1 MDSQTTFISF
11 ETVEHSSHT
20 ASRFRI
26 SYQALS
32 HIAGLADGVAIAV
45 AAVAGDALYQNLFLY
60 RGNAADLAAGSG
72 LIAACIYVL
81 LARSFGLYRLPML
94 LMPGQTL
101 GKLIATWALSLLVM
115 TAILF
120 LLKVGSNHSRGSF
133 LTFAVLELLL
143 LVMLR
148 FCAAAAIG
156 VLLARDA
163 IAGRAAVLIG
173 ESREIARLNAGNL
186 LHRIGLKE
194 VGRVVL
200 DADGTAEGDVNQR
213 RLVLLE
219 ALAFA
224 RQVKAD
230 EFFIAASW
238 SHIELLTEITDV
250 LRNSPLPV
258 RLLPDQIIRS
268 ILDRRAAA
276 SAARMLVVE
285 IQRAPLGRIELG
297 GKRLLD
303 IAVASIALLFASPLF
318 VLAGLAIKLDS
329 PGPVI
334 FRQRRKGF
342 DEHPFAIFKF
352 RTMRVLEDGHEIIQ
366 AKRDDLR
373 VTRVG
378 RWLRRTSIDELPQLF
393 NVIRGDMSLVGP
405 RPHALAHDD
414 QYKKLLATYCWRHHV
429 KPGITGWAQVN
440 GLRGETTRLEQMQ
453 HRIEY
458 DLWYINNWS
467 FGLDARILLSTCFE
481 VLRLDAY

>member
-1 MDSQTTFISF
+1 MNSQTTFISF
-11 ETVEHSSHT
+11 EA
-20 ASRFRI
+20 ASRSSQAAPRIRI

-32 HIAGLADGVAIAV
+32 RIAGLVDGVAIAV
-45 AAVAGDALYQNLFLY
+45 AAVAGDAVYQNLLLY
-60 RGNAADLAAGSG
+60 QGSAADLATGSG

-81 LARSFGLYRLPML
+81 LARSFGLYRLPTL

-101 GKLIATWALSLLVM
+101 TKLIATWALSLLVM
-115 TAILF
+115 TALLF
-120 LLKVGSNHSRGSF
+120 LLKAGSNQSRGSF
-133 LTFAVLELLL
+133 LTFAFFELALL
-143 LVMLR
+143 LVLR
-148 FCAAAAIG
+148 FFSAITIET
-156 VLLARDA
+156 LLARDA
-163 IAGRAAVLIG
+163 IAGRAAILIG
-173 ESREIARLNAGNL
+173 ESREIARLSAGNL

-200 DADGTAEGDVNQR
+200 DADGTAEGDGNQR

-276 SAARMLVVE
+276 SAAQMLVVE
-285 IQRAPLGRIELG
+285 IQRAPLGRIERAT
-297 GKRLLD
+297 KRLLD
-303 IAVASIALLFASPLF
+303 IIIASIALLFASPLF
-318 VLAGLAIKLDS
+318 ILAGLAIRLDS
-329 PGPVI
+329 SGPII
-334 FRQRRKGF
+334 FRQHRKGF

-352 RTMRVLEDGHEIIQ
+352 RTMRVLEDGHEIVQ

-378 RWLRRTSIDELPQLF
+378 RWLRRTSIDELPQLL
-393 NVIRGDMSLVGP
+393 NVIKGDMSLVGP

-467 FGLDARILLSTCFE
+467 FGLDARILLRTCIE
-481 VLRLDAY
+481 VLRLEAY